1 MIRKWFRRVWYL
13 MNRQRFE
20 RELEEE
26 MAVRR
31 EMMNE
36 RGRFGN
42 SLRLREASHD
52 VWGWRWFDALM
63 QDVRFAVRLLRRAPA
78 ITLTA
83 CGILSVGIG
92 LNLTFFQIVNV
103 AALLGRSL
111 RGLSRGFRH
120 HYSLQS
126 AHEL

>member
-42 SLRLREASHD
+42 SLCLREASHD
-52 VWGWRWFDALM
+52 VWGWRWFGPC
-63 QDVRFAVRLLRRAPA
+63 QRL
-78 ITLTA
+78 
-83 CGILSVGIG
+83 
-92 LNLTFFQIVNV
+92 
-103 AALLGRSL
+103 
-111 RGLSRGFRH
+111 
-120 HYSLQS
+120 
-126 AHEL
+126 